1 MGWGLLGDRWLAFL
15 PIGFMAWGDSVAG
28 LLRASLWRSNVAS
41 LWSSVAMCGVCL
53 ATAALFQPYWIGA
66 LGALVATAAERHRP
80 RLLTLWDDNLHLVAM
95 SLAVMG
101 ALVMV
106 LGV

>member
-1 MGWGLLGDRWLAFL
+1 MRKCGTAAAVELTCPGV
-15 PIGFMAWGDSVAG
+15 PVMAW
-28 LLRASLWRSNVAS
+28 ASLWP
-41 LWSSVAMCGVCL
+41 SVAMCGVCL